1 MRHFRYYI
9 YGILASMMLLAS
21 CAPTHQDAT
30 PVDNLPNIY
39 PKYADVTIPVNI
51 APLNFILRNKHIN
64 STEVCLTIEDGQPVP
79 ETLTTTSC
87 DCNVQFDISDW
98 KDFMQ
103 KAVGKKVSV
112 QVYGRNDDGNWLE
125 YKPFHWEVVGDS
137 IDPYITYQLIE
148 PDYKVW
154 NRIQIKQRCLESF
167 REKMLADHHLMDNRC
182 MNCHIL
188 GNQDPNLSMLFIQGD
203 GREAVLNRNGKLRKL
218 CIDKEGLVTPAT
230 YYNFSPSGK
239 YIAFSTNQ
247 YEPAFHA
254 DPKKRIEVYDTKS
267 DVYVA
272 NLDNNTILTS
282 PLTSQED
289 QLETFPTFSPDGK
302 YIYYCV
308 ANGKGLNT
316 ANLKGLKYVLVRI
329 PFDEKTGHFGTEVD
343 TLYTAHSVCHP
354 KMSPD
359 GRFCL
364 FTISDYG
371 TCPAWHPEADLCML
385 NLLTGEVDSLKQV
398 NSDRCDG
405 YHSWSH
411 NSHWFVFCSKRDD
424 GLYSHPYICYVDAQG
439 KTHKPF
445 LMPMKEPTFYD
456 DCLKSFNI
464 PELSR
469 GEIPFNAIDIESI
482 KKKSA
487 EKFK

>member
-1 MRHFRYYI
+1 M
-9 YGILASMMLLAS
+9 LASLMLLAS
-21 CAPTHQDAT
+21 CAQGHEDAT
-30 PVDNLPNIY
+30 PVDKQPNIF

-51 APLNFILRNKHIN
+51 APLNFLVRNKHTN

-79 ETLTTTSC
+79 ETMTVTSC
-87 DCNVQFDISDW
+87 DKNIQFDIDDW
-98 KDFMQ
+98 KAFLQ
-103 KAVGKKVSV
+103 KAVGKKINV
-112 QVYGRNDDGNWLE
+112 QVYSRSNQGEWTQ

-154 NRIQIKQRCLESF
+154 NKIQIKQRCLENF
-167 REKMLADHHLMDNRC
+167 REELLADHHLMDNRC

-188 GNQDPNLSMLFIQGD
+188 GNQDPNLSMIYINED

-218 CIDKEGLVTPAT
+218 CLNKKGLVTPAT

-239 YIAFSTNQ
+239 YIAFSTNR
-247 YEPAFHA
+247 YDPAFHA
-254 DPKKRIEVYDTKS
+254 DPKKRIEVYDTQS
-267 DVYVA
+267 DVYIA
-272 NLDNNTILTS
+272 NLDNNTITTS
-282 PLTSQED
+282 PLTSNPT
-289 QLETFPTFSPDGK
+289 QLETFPAFSSDGK

-308 ANGKGLNT
+308 ANGKHLNT
-316 ANLKGLKYVLVRI
+316 TNLKGLKYALVRI
-329 PFDEKTGHFGTEVD
+329 PFDERTGQFGSQVD
-343 TLYTAHSVCHP
+343 TLYTTRSVCHP

-364 FTISDYG
+364 FTVADYG

-385 NLLTGEVDSLKQV
+385 NLQTGDVDSLKNV
-398 NSDRCDG
+398 NSTRCEG

-411 NSHWFVFCSKRDD
+411 NSRWFIFLSKRDD
-424 GLYSHPYICYVDAQG
+424 GIYSKPYICYVDAAG
-439 KTHKPF
+439 KAHKPF
-445 LMPMKEPTFYD
+445 LLPQKEPGFYD

-469 GEIPFNAIDIESI
+469 GAIPFDAIDLENI
-482 KKKSA
+482 KKKPS
-487 EKFK
+487 ENFK